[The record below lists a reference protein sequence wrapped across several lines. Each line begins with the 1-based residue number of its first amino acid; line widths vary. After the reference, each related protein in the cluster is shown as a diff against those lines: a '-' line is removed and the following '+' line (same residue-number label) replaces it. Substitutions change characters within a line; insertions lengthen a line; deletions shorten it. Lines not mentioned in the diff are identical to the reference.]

1 MIWKDCYITGTL
13 VEEDGILAE
22 ECDEEYGDDY
32 DNDFENKKAVNL
44 ENVLPSLLCK
54 YPQMIKADTENQYSE
69 DDFMSMDPF
78 VFFYTPTDAPE
89 LEKTENKT
97 EHNKKKYKSVYFG
110 EKNTNDSWE
119 YPVYHKALH
128 DLQIKAMLE
137 ALYDKDFDEAQR
149 EYLIYRYGLE
159 NQDPQKLKEMAEHF
173 NLTLANAKKIEK
185 ADLDALR
192 KKLQSKKL
200 FGH

>member
-54 YPQMIKADTENQYSE
+54 YPQMIKADTENQQSE
-69 DDFMSMDPF
+69 DDFMHMDPF
-78 VFFYTPTDAPE
+78 VFFYTPADAPE
-89 LEKTENKT
+89 PEKTENKP
-97 EHNKKKYKSVYFG
+97 EYKKKKYKSIYIG

-119 YPVYHKALH
+119 YPVYHKALNN
-128 DLQIKAMLE
+128 LQIEAALE

-159 NQDPQKLKEMAEHF
+159 NQDPQKLKETAEHF

-185 ADLDALR
+185 AGLDALG

-200 FGH
+200 F